1 MKKWFLLTLLP
12 LTAIAAPIKG
22 FEANYDDW
30 DLVCDNTGTCR
41 MAGYQVREYE
51 NPPVAIFFTR
61 EAGEKGQITAE
72 FGLYS
77 NYSNEEVKTSNTA
90 EIFLNGQ
97 SLGAFPLNQEE
108 RGKLNATQAKILLE
122 ALRKKA
128 QIEIV
133 SGEFRGKVSD
143 KGATATMLRMD
154 EFQQRLD
161 TPSALV
167 RKGNST
173 KAVLSA
179 QPIPKIG
186 AVKIPHR
193 QSEELSEG
201 EKYQKL
207 HALLRKADNGSCD
220 EIADNENLIRIYP
233 LTNRK
238 VLVETLCVQGAY
250 QATNYYAVLDDK
262 LTKVEQ
268 TLAEEYNEADYDE
281 NHFMVVS
288 GNYKGRGTADCLYG
302 RDAVWNG
309 KIFIRTSKWTTGAC
323 RGFIGG
329 GWKLPMFVS
338 EVVAK

>member
-1 MKKWFLLTLLP
+1 MKKLLLLALLP
-12 LTAIAAPIKG
+12 ITAIAAPIKG

-41 MAGYQVREYE
+41 MAGYQERRDE
-51 NPPVAIFFTR
+51 NPPVAIFFMR
-61 EAGEKGQITAE
+61 EAGEKGRITAE

-77 NYSNEEVKTSNTA
+77 NYSNEEVKTSKTA

-97 SLGAFPLNQEE
+97 SLGVFPLDQDEK
-108 RGKLNATQAKILLE
+108 GKLNATQAKTLLE
-122 ALRKKA
+122 ALKKTA
-128 QIEIV
+128 HIEIV

-143 KGATATMLRMD
+143 NGATAAMLRMD

-161 TPSALV
+161 TPSAFV

-173 KAVLSA
+173 KAVLPA

-193 QSEELSEG
+193 QSEELIEG
-201 EKYQKL
+201 EKYQRLRSLLLQADKENYD
-207 HALLRKADNGSCD
+207 ALNNKNS
-220 EIADNENLIRIYP
+220 ITIYP
-233 LTNRK
+233 LTHHK
-238 VLVETLCVQGAY
+238 VLVETLYAQGAY

-268 TLAEEYNEADYDE
+268 ILPQDYNEANYDK

-288 GNYKGRGTADCLYG
+288 GNYKGRGMADCLEG
-302 RDAVWNG
+302 EDVVWNG
-309 KIFIRTSKWTTGAC
+309 KIFIRISKWTTGSC
-323 RGFIGG
+323 CGFLGG
-329 GWKLPMFVS
+329 AWRLPIFVS
-338 EVVAK
+338 EMVAK